1 MTSFRKIVK
10 ISSKNLKNFFFAH
23 RVQNRLK
30 RRQNEFGRKKIF
42 FKKSSVSTTSTLRK
56 NFKNRK
62 IFFSCIVFRMVQNV
76 GKTSLSEKK
85 FFRKNPLCVED
96 QNTWK
101 KFQKSKKKFFAPRK
115 ERLFRSIGSGSRSFL
130 GIRQQ
135 AHSIFE
141 KAKNF
146 SLAALA
152 EWLASLGVHF

>member
-1 MTSFRKIVK
+1 MKISCECHSSTGFIPLFNAEFYGEPVYYTFRQKKIFFFEKIVK
-10 ISSKNLKNFFFAH
+10 VSSKNFKNSKNFFFAH

-85 FFRKNPLCVED
+85 FCRKNPLCVED
-96 QNTWK
+96 QNT
-101 KFQKSKKKFFAPRK
+101 
-115 ERLFRSIGSGSRSFL
+115 
-130 GIRQQ
+130 
-135 AHSIFE
+135 
-141 KAKNF
+141 
-146 SLAALA
+146 
-152 EWLASLGVHF
+152 